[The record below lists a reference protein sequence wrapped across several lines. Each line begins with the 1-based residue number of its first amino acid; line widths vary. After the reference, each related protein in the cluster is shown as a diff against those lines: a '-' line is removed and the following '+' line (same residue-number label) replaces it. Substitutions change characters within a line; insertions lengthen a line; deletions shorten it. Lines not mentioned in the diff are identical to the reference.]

1 MEDQLRSLVAL
12 GLTLILVMLRAEAQ
26 RFGTAE
32 YDEPVDGHPPSIL
45 RRLAWYG
52 VALAGVVAI
61 LEIDPAPT
69 RDLNVNG
76 GDGGMLLGFLLG
88 AVGVAYAIGV
98 AWLRYGYVRLPD
110 LAQYP
115 GALVNEVGTAVFDEL
130 VFRGA
135 LLGFLIVGGVDPALA
150 VIAET
155 AIYALATRLGAPG
168 RSRSMFVLA
177 LVVGAV
183 GGWATLTTGGIA
195 AAILGHGVTR
205 VAIFLT
211 TGHAGQPLPKGT
223 EIEEVERRRRA
234 PDGWRV
240 VAGRDARG
248 ER

>member
-1 MEDQLRSLVAL
+1 MEDQLRALVAL

-32 YDEPVDGHPPSIL
+32 YDEPVDGHPPSVL

-52 VALAGVVAI
+52 VALVGVVAI
-61 LEIDPAPT
+61 LEIHPDPT
-69 RDLNVNG
+69 RDLYFNG
-76 GDGGMLLGFLLG
+76 GDGGVGLGFLLG
-88 AVGVAYAIGV
+88 VVGVAYAVGV
-98 AWLRYGYVRLPD
+98 AWLRYRYVRLPD
-110 LAQYP
+110 LSQYP
-115 GALVNEVGTAVFDEL
+115 GALINEVGTAVFDEL

-135 LLGFLIVGGVDPALA
+135 VLGFLVVGGVDPGVA
-150 VIAET
+150 VVTET
-155 AIYALATRLGAPG
+155 VVYGLATRLGAPG
-168 RSRSMFVLA
+168 RSRPMFVLA
-177 LVVGAV
+177 LVIGAV

-195 AAILGHGVTR
+195 AAILGHGITR

-223 EIEEVERRRRA
+223 EVEEVERRRRA

>member
-32 YDEPVDGHPPSIL
+32 YDEPIDGHPPSIL

-52 VALAGVVAI
+52 VALVGVVAI
-61 LEIDPAPT
+61 VSIHPT
-69 RDLNVNG
+69 PGRDLNFAG
-76 GDGGMLLGFLLG
+76 GDGGVPLGFLLG
-88 AVGVAYAIGV
+88 AVGVAYAIAM
-98 AWLRYGYVRLPD
+98 AWLRYRYVRLPD
-110 LAQYP
+110 LSQYP
-115 GALVNEVGTAVFDEL
+115 GALVNEVGTAVFDEI

-135 LLGFLIVGGVDPALA
+135 VLGFMIVGGVDPTLA

-168 RSRSMFVLA
+168 RSRSMFILA
-177 LVVGAV
+177 IVVGAV

-195 AAILGHGVTR
+195 AAILGHGITR

-240 VAGRDARG
+240 VTGRDARG